1 VAYGERLRELR
12 AERRLSLRQVEER
25 GGPNKDTMSLIERG
39 VHRPHPQ
46 TLGRIARALDMSVAE
61 LRGELE
67 AAEHPL
73 AEAPPSQE
81 KLFNNGILEEKRRA
95 NWEAAVE
102 NARRL
107 REGGRA
113 RLEELLTA
121 WQASR
126 QRGELRSARRR
137 YLDEIVELF
146 NKAHRAAHGL
156 ADFLFAEGGIPA
168 EDDWEEVR
176 AADRFYWTLI
186 EMMRNAGFVI
196 KEHNSEPPTVEE
208 REAV

>member
-1 VAYGERLRELR
+1 
-12 AERRLSLRQVEER
+12 
-25 GGPNKDTMSLIERG
+25 
-39 VHRPHPQ
+39 
-46 TLGRIARALDMSVAE
+46 
-61 LRGELE
+61 
-67 AAEHPL
+67 
-73 AEAPPSQE
+73 
-81 KLFNNGILEEKRRA
+81 
-95 NWEAAVE
+95 
-102 NARRL
+102 
-107 REGGRA
+107 
-113 RLEELLTA
+113 LEELLTA